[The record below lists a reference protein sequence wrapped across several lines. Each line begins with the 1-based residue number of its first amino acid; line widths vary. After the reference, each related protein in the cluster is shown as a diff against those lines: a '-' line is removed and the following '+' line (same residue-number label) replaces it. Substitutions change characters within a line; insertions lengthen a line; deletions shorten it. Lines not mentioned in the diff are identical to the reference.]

1 MFTVQR
7 SFYNYITIAD
17 FTALTAYLGA
27 TSQAG
32 DVLLWRFTTKAYGT
46 VNAANNAVV
55 LAVA

>member
-7 SFYNYITIAD
+7 SFYNYTTLAD
-17 FTALTAYLGA
+17 FTALSAYLGS

-32 DVLLWRFTTKAYGT
+32 DVILWRFETRAYGT

-55 LAVA
+55 LATA

>member
-1 MFTVQR
+1 MFQVQR

-32 DVLLWRFTTKAYGT
+32 DVLLWRFSSHAYGV

-55 LAVA
+55 LASA